1 MGTFFSVEYKKN
13 DNRTLDYLPWKECN
27 SQRGFLRLFLFSSG
41 KENQEMI
48 QNWKRTL
55 QISLNKDG
63 EGT

>member
-1 MGTFFSVEYKKN
+1 MITKH
-13 DNRTLDYLPWKECN
+13 N

-41 KENQEMI
+41 KEKQEMI
-48 QNWKRTL
+48 QYWKRTL